1 MKWPSCKARRALAAL
16 LRRGWRVK
24 RVSGSHRI
32 LVKPGRKN
40 FVFAYHDKAE
50 IGPAMMAEM
59 GKETGLKP
67 EDL

>member
-16 LRRGWRVK
+16 LRQGWRIK

-32 LVKPGRKN
+32 LGKPGCKN
-40 FVFAYHDKAE
+40 FVFAYHDKVE